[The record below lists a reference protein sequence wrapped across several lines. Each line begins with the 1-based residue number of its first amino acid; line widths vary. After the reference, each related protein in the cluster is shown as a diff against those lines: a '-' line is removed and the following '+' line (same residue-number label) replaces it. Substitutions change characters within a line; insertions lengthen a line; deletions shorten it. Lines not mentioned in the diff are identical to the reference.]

1 MFLRGLFLCA
11 FKNKLKQTFSKTT
24 RFRTAMLPSSNVQ
37 RNNAVSFRHHQQPI
51 FFLIF
56 CSLSSRF
63 NDWVKKFY
71 YYHFLSLWE
80 DVQSGFRKSFN
91 LLLWPW
97 DKDKNLGPCGDLA
110 NGGIT
115 QSSAFFCSVFCNF
128 VRTFVRSFTINF
140 VCPFVR
146 SFVPS
151 FARLYLRSLVL
162 TSFARLFIGS

>member
-1 MFLRGLFLCA
+1 MFPYS
-11 FKNKLKQTFSKTT
+11 FSLEFSLG
-24 RFRTAMLPSSNVQ
+24 RIPEIHE
-37 RNNAVSFRHHQQPI
+37 HHQQPI
-51 FFLIF
+51 FFFLY
-56 CSLSSRF
+56 S
-63 NDWVKKFY
+63 V
-71 YYHFLSLWE
+71 LSLHVLTIEPKNFITIIFYPYEE

-97 DKDKNLGPCGDLA
+97 DKDKNLSPCGDLA

-128 VRTFVRSFTINF
+128 VRTFVRSFSINF

-151 FARLYLRSLVL
+151 FACLYLRSLVL
-162 TSFARLFIGS
+162 TSFARLFVGS